1 MKAQERALVFDIQ
14 KYSIHDG
21 PGIRTLVFLKGC
33 PLDCQWCCNPE
44 SQKTCEEI
52 LFKENLCM
60 QCGRCKDV
68 CPYDAIDLTSHLNRI
83 DRKRCKSCGLCAD
96 ICNMK
101 ALSKVGRWMSTEQ
114 VMEEILRDKKYY
126 MKSGGGVTLSGGEPL
141 IWGSFCVSLLKKCY
155 DMNIHTA
162 VETTGYVAEN
172 TLEKVSEY
180 VDLFL
185 YDIKSMDEKR
195 HKEFTGVSNKK
206 IIANIK
212 KLRNWDK
219 KVIMRIPL
227 IPGKNFC
234 GKELERM
241 LELASD
247 IGINEINLMPYHD
260 LGSVKY
266 KGLGRKYGMEGTI
279 PLKFAKDSVKQIQAY
294 SSLFKK
300 YKEIDIRIGG

>member
-1 MKAQERALVFDIQ
+1 MKVKENALIFDIQ

-21 PGIRTLVFLKGC
+21 PGIRTLVFFKGC

-44 SQKTCEEI
+44 SQNTCEEI
-52 LFKENLCM
+52 LFKENLCV
-60 QCGRCKDV
+60 QCGRCADV
-68 CPYDAIDLTSHLNRI
+68 CPYDAVDLTSYMNRI

-96 ICNMK
+96 VCNMK

-114 VMEEILRDKKYY
+114 VMEEILKDKKYY

>member
-1 MKAQERALVFDIQ
+1 MKVKENALIFDIQ

-21 PGIRTLVFLKGC
+21 PGIRTLVFFKGC

-44 SQKTCEEI
+44 SQNTCEEI
-52 LFKENLCM
+52 LFKENLCV

-68 CPYDAIDLTSHLNRI
+68 CPYDAVDLTSYMNRI

-114 VMEEILRDKKYY
+114 VMEEILKDKKYY

-266 KGLGRKYGMEGTI
+266 KGLGRKYDMEGTI
-279 PLKFAKDSVKQIQAY
+279 PLKFAKDIDKQIQAY
-294 SSLFKK
+294 SGLFKK